1 MKIERFTDKAREAIS
16 EAAEIAKQH
25 NHNQIEPEHLLDAL
39 LTQEAG
45 IVEQIIQKVGGPFI
59 ENNRGGYTIN
69 QSFFAENFG
78 QKRQVIHD
86 CASGR
91 YYQYLPKNG
100 LYQELR
106 VDTVRA
112 AIKRRYLRRS
122 P

>member
-1 MKIERFTDKAREAIS
+1 MQDDDNLKTELSHPPLDIEFEDIPGSVSDELPAHSNRKISATLPAN
-16 EAAEIAKQH
+16 IA
-25 NHNQIEPEHLLDAL
+25 
-39 LTQEAG
+39 TQ
-45 IVEQIIQKVGGPFI
+45 QIIQKVGGPFI

-112 AIKRRYLRRS
+112 AIKR
-122 P
+122 